1 MAGQRMVMTKLLR
14 RLGLATERRSEA
26 RLKLTV
32 MVVVGIN
39 RHQGNLLDISKKG
52 ASVQSFSALKPDE
65 RVLFTLRFRN
75 LKIDLRGILRGCRV
89 VAINPRPTYISRLQF
104 IDVSETTRESLDEFM
119 HMIEEVG
126 RRTWKRTTD
135 GYSRRATGTPR
146 AIIAVYTQL
155 VKRDSIW
162 EETLVFDSEQPEDGV
177 TLPSG
182 TPTTEIAHFCE
193 MYDAADADGRT
204 LLRQQAE
211 TLCDL
216 NEDAH

>member
-1 MAGQRMVMTKLLR
+1 MTGRRTTMTKLLR
-14 RLGLATERRSEA
+14 RLGLAKERRSEA

-39 RHQGNLLDISKKG
+39 RHQGNLLDITKKG
-52 ASVQSFSALKPDE
+52 ASVQSFSAVKPDE

-75 LKIDLRGILRGCRV
+75 LKIELSGIVRGCRV
-89 VAINPRPTYISRLQF
+89 VAIKPRPTYISRLQF
-104 IDVSETTRESLDEFM
+104 RDVSETARESLDEFM
-119 HMIEEVG
+119 RMIEEVG
-126 RRTWKRTTD
+126 RRTWKRTKD
-135 GYSRRATGTPR
+135 GYSRRTTGTPR

-155 VKRDSIW
+155 VRRDSNW
-162 EETLVFDSEQPEDGV
+162 VETLVFDSEQPEDGV

-182 TPTTEIAHFCE
+182 TPTAEIAHFCE

-211 TLCDL
+211 TLCNVTAD
-216 NEDAH
+216 DQ

>member
-1 MAGQRMVMTKLLR
+1 MTKLLR
-14 RLGLATERRSEA
+14 RLGLAKERRSEA

-32 MVVVGIN
+32 MVVVAIS

-52 ASVQSFSALKPDE
+52 ASVQSFAATKPEE

-75 LKIDLRGILRGCRV
+75 LKIELNGIVRGCRV

-104 IDVSETTRESLDEFM
+104 VDVSETARQSLDEFM
-119 HMIEEVG
+119 RMIEEVG
-126 RRTWKRTTD
+126 RRTWKRTKD
-135 GYSRRATGTPR
+135 GYSRRNTGTPR

-155 VKRDSIW
+155 VKKDSNW
-162 EETLVFDSEQPEDGV
+162 EEILVFDPEQPEDGV

-182 TPTTEIAHFCE
+182 TPTAEIAHFCE
-193 MYDAADADGRT
+193 MYDAADKDGRT

-211 TLCDL
+211 TLC
-216 NEDAH
+216 NVNADAH

>member
-1 MAGQRMVMTKLLR
+1 MTMTRLLH
-14 RLGLATERRSEA
+14 RLGLATERRSEP

-32 MVVVGIN
+32 MVVVGVS
-39 RHQGNLLDISKKG
+39 RHQGSLIDISKKG

-75 LKIDLRGILRGCRV
+75 LKIELNGIVRGCRV

-104 IDVSETTRESLDEFM
+104 IDVSESARESLEAFM
-119 HMIEEVG
+119 RMIEEVG
-126 RRTWKRTTD
+126 RRTWKRTKD
-135 GYSRRATGTPR
+135 GYSRPATGTPR
-146 AIIAVYTQL
+146 AILAVYTQL

-162 EETLVFDSEQPEDGV
+162 EEVLVFDPEQPEDGV

-182 TPTTEIAHFCE
+182 TPTAEIAHFCE

-211 TLCDL
+211 TLCNL
-216 NEDAH
+216 NADAH

>member
-1 MAGQRMVMTKLLR
+1 MTRLLR
-14 RLGLATERRSEA
+14 RLGLAKERRSEP

-32 MVVVGIN
+32 MVVVGVN

-65 RVLFTLRFRN
+65 RVWFTLRFRN
-75 LKIDLRGILRGCRV
+75 LKIELNGIVRGCRV

-104 IDVSETTRESLDEFM
+104 TEISETARESLDEFM
-119 HMIEEVG
+119 RMIEEVG
-126 RRTWKRTTD
+126 RRTWKKTQD
-135 GYSRRATGTPR
+135 GYARRATGTPR

-155 VKRDSIW
+155 VKRESIW
-162 EETLVFDSEQPEDGV
+162 EEILVFDPEQPENGV

-182 TPTTEIAHFCE
+182 TPTGEIAHYCE
-193 MYDAADADGRT
+193 MYDAADADGRM

-211 TLCDL
+211 VLC
-216 NEDAH
+216 NENGAH

>member
-1 MAGQRMVMTKLLR
+1 MTMSKLLR
-14 RLGLATERRSEA
+14 RLGLATERRREA

-52 ASVQSFSALKPDE
+52 ASVQSFSAVKPEE
-65 RVLFTLRFRN
+65 RVLFTLRFRT
-75 LKIDLRGILRGCRV
+75 LKIELSGIVRGCRV

-104 IDVSETTRESLDEFM
+104 IDVGETARESLDEFM

-126 RRTWKRTTD
+126 RRTWKKTKD

-155 VKRDSIW
+155 VKRDSMW
-162 EETLVFDSEQPEDGV
+162 EETLVFDSEQPENGV

-182 TPTTEIAHFCE
+182 TPTAEIAHFCE

-211 TLCDL
+211 TLCEV
-216 NEDAH
+216 NADAH